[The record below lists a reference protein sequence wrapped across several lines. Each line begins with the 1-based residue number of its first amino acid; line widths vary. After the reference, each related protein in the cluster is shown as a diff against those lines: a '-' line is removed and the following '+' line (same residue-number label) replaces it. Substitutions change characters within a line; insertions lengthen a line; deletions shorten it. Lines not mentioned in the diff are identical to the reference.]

1 MEGLAMFA
9 LVSEYVNSN
18 GEEIKDSYVFV
29 EERLAREEYESLTEI
44 ALVGES
50 IRLFEMKETDSFKM

>member
-1 MEGLAMFA
+1 MFA